1 MKLTQQLKS
10 ASVSSKGGEKESERL
25 KKDLDKSRQVNVPGC
40 SPDSVPPAATS
51 ANPSCMYFMQPVLT
65 MLLGLHLSACCVSG
79 SAGLTSLVNCAADL
93 CLTACV

>member
-25 KKDLDKSRQVNVPGC
+25 KKDLDKSTQVNVPGC

-51 ANPSCMYFMQPVLT
+51 ANPS
-65 MLLGLHLSACCVSG
+65 
-79 SAGLTSLVNCAADL
+79 
-93 CLTACV
+93 

>member
-1 MKLTQQLKS
+1 MRMLTACRRQHKQELMKLTQQLKS

-51 ANPSCMYFMQPVLT
+51 ANPS
-65 MLLGLHLSACCVSG
+65 
-79 SAGLTSLVNCAADL
+79 
-93 CLTACV
+93 

>member
-51 ANPSCMYFMQPVLT
+51 ANPS
-65 MLLGLHLSACCVSG
+65 
-79 SAGLTSLVNCAADL
+79 
-93 CLTACV
+93 